1 MKIGVVPHTKYKMW
15 RFVTSTH
22 HIKKRKDGNIWGKRM
37 TKWEWELYNATNI
50 KTRCI
55 KTQCLNDL

>member
-1 MKIGVVPHTKYKMW
+1 MGVVPHTKYKMW

-22 HIKKRKDGNIWGKRM
+22 HIEKEKMKTFEEK
-37 TKWEWELYNATNI
+37 EWELCNATNI

-55 KTQCLNDL
+55 KTQGLNEL